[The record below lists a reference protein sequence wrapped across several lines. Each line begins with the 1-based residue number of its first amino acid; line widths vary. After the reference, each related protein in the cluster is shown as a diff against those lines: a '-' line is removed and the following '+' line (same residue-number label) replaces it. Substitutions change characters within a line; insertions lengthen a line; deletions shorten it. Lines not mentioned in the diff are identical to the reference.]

1 MSKAMQLKAKIKNL
15 ACKNHIPAQAVL
27 HYKRKKKY
35 SGQFNQMRSYDNDG
49 SAIAKRIFS
58 QMELILTK

>member
-35 SGQFNQMRSYDNDG
+35 SGQFNLIRS
-49 SAIAKRIFS
+49 
-58 QMELILTK
+58 